1 MFTKVSYST
10 FLRACKQLTQLE
22 DDQIKKTY
30 DNLVSPLRIHNET
43 SGYKFFLPYDVILN
57 PGVPTPLVSGFR
69 ADMGS
74 VFATVQTGGN
84 NRSLKDNTTQT
95 TIDKAQ
101 VFLCL
106 YPLDSLIMRNIIYL
120 NPCKI
125 IDQAACHNPRTEG
138 LIVEQIVSMQP
149 QPMKLP
155 AGIPFCQGV
164 IQPYFTM
171 AIHEE
176 NPHKSFDTHMDD
188 AVMMH

>member
-1 MFTKVSYST
+1 MTELTK
-10 FLRACKQLTQLE
+10 LE
-22 DDQIKKTY
+22 QNITDTIKESQIK
-30 DNLVSPLRIHNET
+30 LR
-43 SGYKFFLPYDVILN
+43 F
-57 PGVPTPLVSGFR
+57 TPNAVTLF
-69 ADMGS
+69 
-74 VFATVQTGGN
+74 
-84 NRSLKDNTTQT
+84 
-95 TIDKAQ
+95 
-101 VFLCL
+101 

-138 LIVEQIVSMQP
+138 LIVEQVISM

-176 NPHKSFDTHMDD
+176 NPHKGFDSHMDD